1 MPLGYETQVGER
13 GLKLSGGEK
22 QRVAIARALL
32 KKAPILIYDEA
43 TSSLDTI
50 TEGVSLPFD
59 ALLHLHFL
67 SSCRLS
73 LEDWRGQRLESLQLW
88 LLIVWALLLTQIG
101 LLSSEKVVFSRREHI
116 KAYLLVQI
124 PTTPNCGINKW
135 PANLM
140 TLTNE
145 PISAFIYYA
154 SHYTTHFYLIW
165 KESQ

>member
-1 MPLGYETQVGER
+1 MFSVARLADLDQAIQRMPLGYETQVGER

-73 LEDWRGQRLESLQLW
+73 LEDWRGQRLESLQL
-88 LLIVWALLLTQIG
+88 
-101 LLSSEKVVFSRREHI
+101 
-116 KAYLLVQI
+116 
-124 PTTPNCGINKW
+124 
-135 PANLM
+135 
-140 TLTNE
+140 
-145 PISAFIYYA
+145 
-154 SHYTTHFYLIW
+154 
-165 KESQ
+165 